1 MLQVQGKI
9 FVVKSSSWRW
19 DDAGQNS
26 NILDSRGLLVT
37 SFDYLV
43 MRCLK
48 GGSISMNSR
57 LSLCMSSESPGGVH
71 WVLGRV
77 ATGAIY
83 HELVL
88 HLTSTFLS
96 WQGNN
101 QKGTFTWRDATFL
114 TWTGLHKDFIMYVC
128 IYVCSF
134 TNAHFFL
141 HPCHVL

>member
-1 MLQVQGKI
+1 
-9 FVVKSSSWRW
+9 
-19 DDAGQNS
+19 
-26 NILDSRGLLVT
+26 
-37 SFDYLV
+37 
-43 MRCLK
+43 
-48 GGSISMNSR
+48 MNSR

-128 IYVCSF
+128 MYICSF
-134 TNAHFFL
+134 TNAHFFFFIPAMCCSCTYIFSTPKPPTPQKKNL
-141 HPCHVL
+141 VLFIRWQILKGPELGIVRACSQVCSYNM